1 MKRVILIGSGGA
13 GKSTLARKMGEILD
27 LPVHH
32 LDRLHWKPNWTETP
46 KEEWQKIQADLCTE
60 EEWIIDGNYGGTM
73 DIRLAAC
80 DAVVFLDL
88 SRWLCVFRALK
99 RSMVRSGERR
109 PDLPEGCDEQFD
121 LDFFRWIWDYP
132 ATRRPGIL
140 QKLEAMKKDKR
151 VFVLKTRKETDR
163 FLQSLS

>member
-1 MKRVILIGSGGA
+1 VKRVIVIGSGGA

-27 LPVHH
+27 LPIHH
-32 LDRLHWKPNWTETP
+32 LDRLHWKPYWTETP

-80 DAVVFLDL
+80 DTVVFLDL

-99 RSMVRSGERR
+99 RSMDLSGERR

-121 LDFFRWIWDYP
+121 LDFSDGY
-132 ATRRPGIL
+132 GII
-140 QKLEAMKKDKR
+140 QQPSVRGSCRNSKR
-151 VFVLKTRKETDR
+151 
-163 FLQSLS
+163 